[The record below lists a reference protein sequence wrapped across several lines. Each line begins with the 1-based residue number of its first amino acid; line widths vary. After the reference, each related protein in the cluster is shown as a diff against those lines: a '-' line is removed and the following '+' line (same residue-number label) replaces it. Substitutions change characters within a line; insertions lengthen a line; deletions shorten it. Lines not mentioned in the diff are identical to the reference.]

1 MDNKELLGWFNARF
15 YPMIAIV
22 IAFFAFFAPFLAF
35 IGAEHP
41 NHDIPLIIV
50 SIAFSVLTLI
60 MVLSTISDMKLLSE
74 DMSPELANSKFGQSF
89 KGFTVFSVIF
99 TVLIL
104 AVPIAHWIVLF
115 G

>member
-1 MDNKELLGWFNARF
+1 
-15 YPMIAIV
+15 
-22 IAFFAFFAPFLAF
+22 
-35 IGAEHP
+35 
-41 NHDIPLIIV
+41 
-50 SIAFSVLTLI
+50 
-60 MVLSTISDMKLLSE
+60 MKLLAE

-89 KGFTVFSVIF
+89 KGFTVFAVIF

>member
-1 MDNKELLGWFNARF
+1 MDNKELLGWFNHRL

-22 IAFFAFFAPFLAF
+22 IAFFALFAPFLVF

-41 NHDIPLIIV
+41 NHDTPL
-50 SIAFSVLTLI
+50 
-60 MVLSTISDMKLLSE
+60 M
-74 DMSPELANSKFGQSF
+74 F
-89 KGFTVFSVIF
+89 KGFTVFAVIF